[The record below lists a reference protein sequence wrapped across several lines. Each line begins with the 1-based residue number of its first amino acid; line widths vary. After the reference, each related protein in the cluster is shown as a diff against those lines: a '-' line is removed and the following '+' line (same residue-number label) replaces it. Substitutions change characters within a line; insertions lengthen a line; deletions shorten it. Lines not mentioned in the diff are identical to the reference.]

1 MSKEWR
7 IASMRN
13 GNQAMRRARKSAND
27 WAHCRTG
34 NCKTQSEMSSI
45 SQHNVLRCK
54 CGEQRMLSLDYSIEK
69 ADSSNA
75 TSSWARW
82 RFVRKEALCIA
93 VPVDRGQAGEQCEK
107 PGLSRQVSRLN
118 YQRRS
123 S

>member
-7 IASMRN
+7 IASMRS

-54 CGEQRMLSLDYSIEK
+54 CGEQRMLGAWIIQLRRQIQAMQRPAGQGRGSLEK
-69 ADSSNA
+69 RLCALQSQSTAVKPVSNA
-75 TSSWARW
+75 RSQGCGV
-82 RFVRKEALCIA
+82 RFHA
-93 VPVDRGQAGEQCEK
+93 
-107 PGLSRQVSRLN
+107 
-118 YQRRS
+118 
-123 S
+123 